1 MATPVATKTVHW
13 NSEGSETSGFGSP
26 SSQISDDSFVSTSS
40 LQYVNSQLIAHGF
53 ASTPGLC
60 LSGIPKEDMDKTVKC
75 FLDLLAQRMKDMS
88 RTEQLT
94 TELRTLRY
102 DHERMTSM
110 HKTASESA
118 ANLEREVNLQKSRL
132 ASTTKT
138 LRAAEAAHKLSNAE
152 LQRTRS
158 ALQTIRA
165 THQAE
170 LKKKEKEIE
179 RTMDRWTKI
188 SDAQAKLSSTASGL
202 RFGPSINAA
211 VDPAV
216 PVFGKGKSYLEVAL
230 EEAEKAREQLGK
242 DNLGLRK
249 MLLKAVNE
257 VQTIAFQMQQNSSQP
272 ACGVEVPTS
281 MTLPELFPLSP
292 PDFTSATLSS
302 SLARLRE
309 VLDILSSSTNST
321 TPSPSISP
329 APPQSEIEQLDQ
341 AIKPSKD
348 DSRRYFANEITS
360 RTKRMT
366 GYLGHSR
373 VRETMSGEPEIVAA
387 SSQNKERKTLPVRR
401 NSKDERLTETD
412 TTVQIGKDIVRVEDE
427 RTRPR
432 ITHESAHVET
442 YTEHLPTEDDIET
455 NTFAKLAATS
465 THKPR
470 SSPRKTQYSAKTF
483 QVNVGKA
490 HRRTTRVGHARRR
503 SSSSSFSLSPSKTRK
518 DTEPSFETEFIP
530 RLLPSISVEAPPL
543 NLPTSSSTESL
554 LPTAFVL
561 PPPSPSASL
570 PPPKP
575 SLLLSAA
582 PTILLP
588 TPSLHTSNEPSE
600 DHRTHAAPSPA
611 SDAVPGPSTPLA
623 EARRAFPFPVA
634 KPLANHM
641 IHAYSPVR
649 PSPLSRILMLGNSPD
664 SPSNNASETDSES
677 RGLEA
682 LIEEDELIAAELFP
696 PVSRSR
702 ASSDDEGGLT
712 LAQQLGISD
721 SPPEPPVFKMPK
733 SPQEQEVPSNA
744 TRKPRSSKS
753 TTNRARLPS
762 SGSTVGVPKSRAS
775 VDKGVGTKTKAR
787 STGPPPVV
795 KTTSKREHVN
805 LTITEDNEKENS
817 GHSSAV
823 ANPDLR
829 VADRE
834 IKSTNTR
841 APNFGRGISAPR
853 RVPVG
858 SADAPPVGRRRKI

>member
-88 RTEQLT
+88 MTEQLT

-257 VQTIAFQMQQNSSQP
+257 VQNIAFQMQQNSSQP
-272 ACGVEVPTS
+272 ACGVEVPTF

-348 DSRRYFANEITS
+348 DSR
-360 RTKRMT
+360 
-366 GYLGHSR
+366 HSR

-412 TTVQIGKDIVRVEDE
+412 TTIQIGKDIVRVEDE

-432 ITHESAHVET
+432 ITHESAHVGT
-442 YTEHLPTEDDIET
+442 YTEHLPSENDIET
-455 NTFAKLAATS
+455 NTIAKLAATS

-470 SSPRKTQYSAKTF
+470 SSPRKTQYYAKTF

-490 HRRTTRVGHARRR
+490 HRRTTR
-503 SSSSSFSLSPSKTRK
+503 TRK
-518 DTEPSFETEFIP
+518 DAEPSFETEFIP
-530 RLLPSISVEAPPL
+530 RLLPSISVKAPPL

-600 DHRTHAAPSPA
+600 DPRTHAAPSPE
-611 SDAVPGPSTPLA
+611 SDAAPGPSTPLA

-721 SPPEPPVFKMPK
+721 SPPEPPVLKMPK

-795 KTTSKREHVN
+795 KTASKIEHVN

-823 ANPDLR
+823 ANPDSR